1 MKTSEARDFLVNIPS
16 LKNGQHEFQYEIKNS
31 FFERFEGDLVEKGA
45 GNCGLVLKKSETM
58 MQLAF
63 ELDLQVEL
71 ICDRSLEP
79 FQFPIK
85 EKHELIVKFGEQD
98 EELSEDLIV
107 INRDTQTFDVA
118 PYLYEFIGLNIP
130 MKKLHPKFEGQE
142 SPDLI
147 YQSEADEEESE
158 ETIDPRWEALKKL
171 SNK

>member
-16 LKNGQHEFQYEIKNS
+16 LKNGEHEFHHEIKNS
-31 FFERFEGDLVEKGA
+31 FFERFDGDLVEKGN
-45 GNCGLVLKKSETM
+45 GKSHLVLKKSETM

-63 ELDLQVEL
+63 ELDLKVEL

-85 EKHELIVKFGEQD
+85 ENHELIVKFGDHD

-107 INRDTQTFDVA
+107 INRETQTFDVA
-118 PYLYEFIGLNIP
+118 PYLYEFIGLSIP

-142 SPDLI
+142 SPTLV
-147 YQSEADEEESE
+147 YQTETEEETSE
-158 ETIDPRWEALKKL
+158 EVDPRWEALKKL